1 MKLKLSIFLTVL
13 FALAGFQSFSQ
24 ANKMTIEPL
33 VETNQFPKAK
43 LTISNIKTE
52 MLGTDSVKMSVN
64 FGVTNYELTQ
74 QTMDMMSGECANSNN
89 GQHIHSYMSQQ
100 RHANPRTKIL

>member
-33 VETNQFPKAK
+33 VETNQFPNARKSFAESSLSPK
-43 LTISNIKTE
+43 SIISIY
-52 MLGTDSVKMSVN
+52 S
-64 FGVTNYELTQ
+64 
-74 QTMDMMSGECANSNN
+74 
-89 GQHIHSYMSQQ
+89 
-100 RHANPRTKIL
+100 